1 VQIGRYEILDEL
13 GRGAMGVVF
22 KGRDPFIGRLVAIK
36 TITAEIADNPEF
48 LERFRREAQ
57 AAGGL
62 QHPNIVTIYEMS
74 EFEGTPFIA
83 MEYLEGESLEK
94 KIDGQARIPLVHKLG
109 CLVQTCR
116 ALDYAHRRG
125 VIHRDVKPGNI
136 VVTSEGIVK
145 VVDFGIARMVDTSK
159 TQTGMMLGT
168 LSYMAPEQIAGK
180 HADQRC
186 DIWALGVVMYEL
198 LTYRR
203 PYDGDNHAALL
214 MTILHEEP
222 RPLREAVPECP
233 QVLEAVVLRA
243 LRKAPEQRYQTM
255 EALLVD
261 LEPIWS
267 AMQRDAVQKLMSHGR
282 ELMESG
288 RLEEASTVLRKSLSL
303 DTGNTAVKALY
314 DRVNAMLGESARA
327 PEDPKKSTVDQRE
340 TLPGAPDLAS
350 KSGETGVSTRFDP
363 LSTRVME
370 PAGPRSTQNNAPVA
384 PSPPPRGG
392 RASET
397 IFVSSL
403 NSVTA
408 GEPAKPRASVQ
419 DSAPAKTISARPAGP
434 QGTPPAAVRR
444 DAFAATA
451 PSSGRGAAAYVV
463 AGVVAVLILGAVG
476 YRKLAPNRK
485 PAAEQTAATQPAP
498 QPAPAPIASAAQ
510 PEAPA
515 APAASA
521 PESASPAQPTA
532 SIEDQQRHLVDLAHE
547 AADAKDFRAAQ
558 ARLDEAA
565 KLNGPLNPLIKD
577 LRHEFSDEAHGAEL
591 RQLGAREQSLW
602 DRAMKAFAA
611 GEWGSA
617 EKPLREILTL
627 PEVNRHWTEAARYV
641 DETIPERRKADQ
653 LWANEQQEIGVMGPE
668 HRINEVKLLDQL
680 LALGGVHQK
689 DARERRDTLMSQFAR
704 NGLRKS
710 AGQGSGQ
717 GFGQGSQRAGS
728 PDPQLGQ
735 LKDELDQAVTQ
746 GDAKALQQMQALRP
760 RFKSIV
766 DGGGAQVADARDCLN
781 NLLGRAQKIVGDRLA
796 AEEAN
801 SSLNAEYRN
810 AMKHFDQAVAT
821 QNAKMLRA
829 QVQPEFEKVLNSN
842 GPRTEEAQRYVS
854 ELVPAALKKISR

>member
-1 VQIGRYEILDEL
+1 
-13 GRGAMGVVF
+13 MGVVF

-116 ALDYAHRRG
+116 ALDYAHRRR

-214 MTILHEEP
+214 MSILYEEP

-233 QVLEAVVLRA
+233 QSLEAVVLRA

-288 RLEEASTVLRKSLSL
+288 RLEEASAVLRKSLSL
-303 DTGNTAVKALY
+303 DTGNTEVKALY
-314 DRVNAMLGESARA
+314 DRVNAMLGENTRA
-327 PEDPKKSTVDQRE
+327 TEDPKKSTADQRA
-340 TLPGAPDLAS
+340 TRAAAPDLAD
-350 KSGETGVSTRFDP
+350 KSGGAGVSTRVDP

-370 PAGPRSTQNNAPVA
+370 PASPRSTQNNAPVA
-384 PSPPPRGG
+384 PSTPSRGG
-392 RASET
+392 RAAET

-403 NSVTA
+403 NPAPT
-408 GEPAKPRASVQ
+408 GEPAKPRAWAQ
-419 DSAPAKTISARPAGP
+419 DSAPAKTISARPATP
-434 QGTPPAAVRR
+434 QVTPPATVRR

-463 AGVVAVLILGAVG
+463 AGVVALLILGAVG
-476 YRKLAPNRK
+476 YWNLALSRK
-485 PAAEQTAATQPAP
+485 PAAEQAVATQPAL
-498 QPAPAPIASAAQ
+498 QPAPAPNSSATQ

-521 PESASPAQPTA
+521 PENRSPAQPTA

-547 AADAKDFRAAQ
+547 AADAKDFKAAQ

-577 LRHEFSDEAHGAEL
+577 LRHEFSDEAHGAKL

-611 GEWGSA
+611 GEWDSA

-641 DETIPERRKADQ
+641 DETIPERRRADQ
-653 LWANEQQEIGVMGPE
+653 LWANEQNEIGVMGPE

-680 LALGGVHQK
+680 LALGGIHQK
-689 DARERRDTLMSQFAR
+689 DARERRDALMSQFAR
-704 NGLRKS
+704 NGLRKG

-717 GFGQGSQRAGS
+717 GAGQAAQGSQRAGS
-728 PDPQLGQ
+728 TDPQLGQ

-746 GDAKALQQMQALRP
+746 GDAKALQQMQSLRP

-766 DGGGAQVADARDCLN
+766 DAGGAQVADARDCLN
-781 NLLGRAQKIVGDRLA
+781 NLLGRAQKVVEDRLA

-821 QNAKMLRA
+821 QNAKMLRT
-829 QVQPEFEKVLNSN
+829 QVQPEFEKILNSN
-842 GPRTEEAQRYVS
+842 GPRAGEAQRYVS